1 MMRVE
6 KYKQLWYRFCKELGI
21 PYEQYGTYIH
31 PKIIPINWVSKSR
44 HSFSNKWWKVMPI
57 VLAQDCGKF
66 LESIGCQPLG
76 DEGLNYLARQI
87 RNNFMFYTMS
97 KIANQNGIS
106 IYRHE
111 IEYKLKEY
119 LLNDEK
125 R

>member
-1 MMRVE
+1 MMRME
-6 KYKQLWYRFCKELGI
+6 KYKQLWYRFCKELGV
-21 PYEQYGTYIH
+21 PFKPYGTNIH
-31 PKIIPINWVSKSR
+31 PKIIPINWVSRSR
-44 HSFSNKWWKVMPI
+44 HSFSDKWWEVMPI

-97 KIANQNGIS
+97 KIANQNGIL
-106 IYRHE
+106 IYREE
-111 IEYKLKEY
+111 IERKLKEY
-119 LLNDEK
+119 LLYDEK